1 MILSNEVMEDIMK
14 IITSLEDSGILIKG
28 FSGTVANEAKEQQ
41 GGFLVMFLG
50 TLGASFL
57 GILLKV
63 TMKM

>member
-1 MILSNEVMEDIMK
+1 MK

-28 FSGTVANEAKEQQ
+28 FSGIVANEAKEQQ
-41 GGFLVMFLG
+41 DGFLVMFLG